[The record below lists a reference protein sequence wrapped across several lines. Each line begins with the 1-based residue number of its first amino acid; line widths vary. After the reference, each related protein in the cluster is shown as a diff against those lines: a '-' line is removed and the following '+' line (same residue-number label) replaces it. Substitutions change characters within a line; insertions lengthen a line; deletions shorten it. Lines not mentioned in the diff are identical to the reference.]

1 MRCWLWERRR
11 YHEITR
17 LAQQLEVTLELRRR
31 HRWLMWEIDGEVS
44 GRNAGRF
51 LVEFARHC

>member
-1 MRCWLWERRR
+1 LWERGR
-11 YHEITR
+11 YQEIAR
-17 LAQQLEVTLELRRR
+17 LAQRLEVTLELRRR

-44 GRNAGRF
+44 GRDADRF